1 MGEFDHIVGAMQASS
16 VFRELARMGESGN
29 YDTLES
35 NGAKRHHFVSQFVLR
50 GFSRDADA
58 EFVFQM
64 IASGR
69 GAPIRVPI
77 RTAASRRRFYAVPD
91 DDGKLSNRNEGYLA
105 LIEREAAKAIRRLLR
120 NPSAVSPGE
129 RATIAYFVAFQTM
142 RTPAAAEQTTDVA
155 NGALKMAASEYYSD
169 RVRFARDYR
178 ERNGASASDDEI
190 EQFRRELVDQ
200 VRSGGVRLTGKEA
213 ALTTGFEH
221 AAETI
226 PLITACD
233 WVLLRD
239 PEGGFITSD
248 RGYAMDDPT
257 PPYPWAAPGLLSSES
272 SETTIPLSASACLLV
287 RPSPMWTGSPGVSE
301 RILDQGDVEDINLRT
316 YGWASEY
323 VFGTSQEALAA
334 LRRTV
339 RARPGAVKRP
349 KPFCFVA
356 LIESDP
362 DDDSLAVENQRRG
375 WPEQLPD
382 EAGQLHDYLVIPTD
396 RPHED
401 LWRRADELTEARA
414 RKRAGLQAGGAVEGR
429 ITNRPI
435 DPGTMSGKW
444 TSKRNRPSVRRD
456 DTGGI

>member
-16 VFRELARMGESGN
+16 VFRELARLGESGN

-35 NGAKRHHFVSQFVLR
+35 NPAKRHHFVSQFILR
-50 GFSRDADA
+50 GFSRDADT

-77 RTAASRRRFYAVPD
+77 RTAASRHRFYAIPD

-105 LIEREAAKAIRRLLR
+105 LIETEAAKAIRRLLR

-129 RATIAYFVAFQTM
+129 RATIACFIAFQTM
-142 RTPAAAEQTTDVA
+142 RTPAAAEQTTHIA
-155 NGALKMAASEYYSD
+155 NGAFKMAASEYYSD
-169 RVRFARDYR
+169 RARFARDYR
-178 ERNGASASDDEI
+178 ERNGACASDDEI
-190 EQFRRELVDQ
+190 ERFRQELVDQ
-200 VRSGGVRLTGKEA
+200 VRSGGVQLTGKEA

-233 WVLLRD
+233 WLLLRD
-239 PEGGFITSD
+239 SGGGFITSD

-257 PPYPWAAPGLLSSES
+257 PPYPWTAPGLLSSES

-287 RPSPMWTGSPGVSE
+287 RPSPMWTGSSGVSE
-301 RILDQGDVEDINLRT
+301 RVLDKGDVEDINLRT
-316 YGWASEY
+316 YGWANDY
-323 VFGTSQEALAA
+323 VFGTSQETLAA

-339 RARPGAVKRP
+339 RARPGDVKRP

-356 LIESDP
+356 LIEPDP
-362 DDDSLAVENQRRG
+362 DDDSLAVENRRRG

-396 RPHED
+396 QPHED
-401 LWRRADELTEARA
+401 LWKQADELTEARA
-414 RKRAGLQAGGAVEGR
+414 RKRAGLRPGEVAEGR

-435 DPGTMSGKW
+435 EPGAMSGAVDERA
-444 TSKRNRPSVRRD
+444 SRPSPRRRK
-456 DTGGI
+456 GGT